1 LKINRKAAT
10 GAVAT
15 LSLLALA
22 ACSSSDN
29 GGDNGDDS
37 GINQETSVNVA
48 WESPLNETNTS
59 SVNGNA
65 TQNANI
71 TYLTTESFNFYDP
84 DLKLQKNT
92 SFGTYE
98 KTSDDPLTVKYT
110 LSDKAQWSDGTPV
123 TAADMLLQWAGTS
136 GALNT
141 VSPTET
147 DDEGNPIYDATKD
160 VYFDGVS
167 PGPAFVTKTP
177 EISDDGKTITFVYD
191 KPYGDWELN
200 FTSATVPAHIAAE
213 EALGIE
219 DATDAT
225 DALVKAIQDK
235 DNASLLKVAEFWN
248 HGTEFT
254 KLPSDPKLL
263 VANGPYLITDFVE
276 NQYLTLKKNPKYKGD
291 HGTGPDTITVRYVDD
306 PMGQVQALQNGE
318 VDLIGPQASADV
330 LTALQALKG
339 AEIDNAVEGTYEHV
353 DLVFDNAGPFDPKTY
368 GGDAAK
374 ALAVRKAFL
383 TAMPRQEIVDN
394 LIVPLNP
401 KADVRNSFILLPG
414 SPNYDDMVANNGSD
428 QYPLKADPAKAAQ
441 ILAEAGVTGPINV
454 RLAFNGD
461 NPRRVNELALM
472 TESEA
477 AAGFTM
483 VDASAPAT
491 EWGTKLATQQDQY
504 DASLFGWQSNS
515 TAVTESDANFRTNG
529 INNYGH
535 YSNTTVDGLF
545 DQLAVSTDP
554 KEQYQI
560 QLKVEQELWKDAFGT
575 TIFQFPGIHAWSS
588 KLTGPSPISIS
599 PTIFYGF
606 WDWKIAPTASPSASS

>member
-22 ACSSSDN
+22 ACSS
-29 GGDNGDDS
+29 GDNGDDTGDDA

-48 WESPLNETNTS
+48 WESPLNETNTD

-65 TQNANI
+65 TQNAVI
-71 TYLTTESFNFYDP
+71 TYLTNETFNYYDP
-84 DLKLQKNT
+84 ELELIKNEG
-92 SFGTYE
+92 FGTYE
-98 KTSDDPLTVKYT
+98 KTSDDPLTVEYT
-110 LSDKAQWSDGTPV
+110 LNDNASWSDGTPV
-123 TAADMLLQWAGTS
+123 TAADLLLGWAGTS

-141 VSPTET
+141 VEPTET
-147 DDEGNPIYDATKD
+147 DEEGNPIYDATKD
-160 VYFDGVS
+160 VYFDGVT
-167 PGPAFVTKTP
+167 PGAAFVSQTP
-177 EISDDGKTITFVYD
+177 EISEDGKSITYVYD
-191 KPYGDWELN
+191 QPFGDWELN
-200 FTSATVPAHIAAE
+200 FIGATVPAHVAAMH
-213 EALGIE
+213 ALGIE
-219 DATDAT
+219 DATEAT

-235 DNASLLKVAEFWN
+235 DAASLIPIAEFWN

-254 KLPSDPKLL
+254 KLPDDASLL
-263 VANGPYLITDFVE
+263 VANGPYMISDFVE
-276 NQYLTLKKNPKYKGD
+276 NQYLTLKKNPEYKGE
-291 HGTGPDTITVRYVDD
+291 HGTGPDTVTVRYVDD

-330 LTALQALKG
+330 LTALQGLDG
-339 AEIDNAVEGTYEHV
+339 VEIDNSIEGTYEHI
-353 DLVFDNAGPFDPKTY
+353 DLVFDNAGPFDPATY

-374 ALAVRKAFL
+374 ALAVRKAFI
-383 TAMPRQEIVDN
+383 TALPRQEIVDN

-401 KADVRNSFILLPG
+401 NAEVRNSFILLPG
-414 SPNYDDMVANNGSD
+414 SPNYDAMVAENGSAD
-428 QYPLKADPAKAAQ
+428 YPLTSDAAAAAQ

-461 NPRRVNELALM
+461 NPRRVNQLALI
-472 TESEA
+472 TEA
-477 AAGFTM
+477 VAPAGFTM

-504 DASLFGWQSNS
+504 DASLFGWQSES
-515 TAVTESDANFRTNG
+515 TAVTESDANFRTGG

-535 YSNTTVDGLF
+535 YSNATVDSLF
-545 DQLAVSTDP
+545 DQLAVSTDAD
-554 KEQYQI
+554 EQFDI

-588 KLTGPSPISIS
+588 KLTGPAPISIN

-606 WDWKIAPTASPSASS
+606 WDWKIAPTAETSATS